1 MEGAQL
7 AVKGSTLLEYTY
19 MYGWTS
25 LPGQFVDISPER
37 FVDISPGRFVANGH
51 SKHFCLLS
59 VFTVWHSVDLHV
71 LHHVDLHVVIVNSQN
86 ARNTRHK
93 TRHFSETHLMNTP
106 ALWQSR
112 RDKSH
117 SNRSIFKALQS
128 SRHGSCLVLLI
139 LPANSLPQPTILKF
153 VFFSLLSPIIY
164 IA

>member
-1 MEGAQL
+1 MILGFFTNKPLCLDPRFLGLISGFISTAAKTSAQKIFLVAAIYEHSVGGLVKRSVLL
-7 AVKGSTLLEYTY
+7 ASSY
-19 MYGWTS
+19 MYVRS
-25 LPGQFVDISPER
+25 NRKL
-37 FVDISPGRFVANGH
+37 
-51 SKHFCLLS
+51 
-59 VFTVWHSVDLHV
+59 
-71 LHHVDLHVVIVNSQN
+71 SQN

-117 SNRSIFKALQS
+117 SNRSLQS